1 MPGDPPAPA
10 EIVVAG
16 CSWGGLEALGRVLGA
31 LPAGLPVPVVAVLHR
46 APDAVGDPLVEALG
60 RQSALPVREVD
71 DKDAVT
77 AGVVHVAPADYHL
90 LVTREGFELSIDDPV
105 RFSRPSID
113 VLFESAADEYRAG
126 VLAVLLTGAN
136 EDGTAGL
143 RRVRETGGRTLVQD
157 PASAERPEMPRAAL
171 RAGVADEVLPLEAIA
186 GAIARHCVP
195 ARGRAAS

>member
-1 MPGDPPAPA
+1 MRGDPPAPA

-16 CSWGGLEALGRVLGA
+16 CSWGGLEALGRVLAA

-46 APDAVGDPLVEALG
+46 APDAAGDPLVEALG

-71 DKDAVT
+71 DKDDVT

-143 RRVRETGGRTLVQD
+143 RRVRQAGGHALVQD
-157 PASAERPEMPRAAL
+157 PATAARPEMPRAAV
-171 RAGVADEVLPLEAIA
+171 RAGLADAVLALDEMAP
-186 GAIARHCVP
+186 AIARLCAP
-195 ARGRAAS
+195 APRGVAR